1 MQDILNLL
9 LGLLLNVF
17 FLYFL
22 PFDFQNVVT
31 TLPEDS
37 AEKRC

>member
-9 LGLLLNVF
+9 PGLLLNAF
-17 FLYFL
+17 FLFFF
-22 PFDFQNVVT
+22 PFDIQNVVT